1 MRCGGFAPTPRRTGT
16 AERVLLGYALL
27 SIMPSEQELIAQRLD
42 KRERLLA
49 KGGAY
54 PARVTR
60 THTTAQAVEAFSA
73 AESAAATPEDV
84 PVIAVTIVGRV
95 TAQRIMGKAAFL
107 DLRDVTGRMQLHFR
121 RDALE
126 DFADLDLVDLGDFLE
141 AAGTLFRT
149 RTGEVTVAVT
159 SWRVI
164 TKAIRPMPDQW
175 HGLTDVE
182 TRYRQRYLD
191 LIANERSREIAF
203 QRAKIVSAIRRFFL
217 DRDFIEVETPVLQE
231 EAGGA
236 AARPFVT
243 HHNDLNRD
251 LFMRISLELHLKR
264 LLVGGFEK
272 VFEIGRVFRNEG
284 VSFRHNPEFTLL
296 ESYEAYADYNDVA
309 RMVEELLASV
319 ATTIL
324 GTPEVTHGD
333 HVVSLRAP
341 FARITYRQALLDHA
355 GIDYRAYP
363 TTEALAVLARERGVP
378 VAPGASWATIL
389 DGIMSAFV
397 EPELIQPTFLLDYP
411 TALSPLAKKKDD
423 DPDTV
428 ERFELFVLGFEIANA
443 YSELNDPVDQR
454 QRMDEQ
460 SSKRE
465 AGDEEAELIDEDFL
479 IALEH
484 GMPPAGGL
492 GIGIDRVVSLITGE
506 HSLREVILFP
516 ALRERGSERAEDRE
530 SDQ

>member
-1 MRCGGFAPTPRRTGT
+1 
-16 AERVLLGYALL
+16 
-27 SIMPSEQELIAQRLD
+27 MPSEQELIAQRLD
-42 KRERLLA
+42 KRKRLLA
-49 KGGAY
+49 QGDAY
-54 PARVTR
+54 PARVIR
-60 THTTAQAVEAFSA
+60 THTAAQAVEVYQAFEALHGGPEQAAEAIVAFSSSSDPYNGRTA
-73 AESAAATPEDV
+73 VSA
-84 PVIAVTIVGRV
+84 VGRV
-95 TAQRIMGKAAFL
+95 TAQRVMGKAAFL
-107 DLRDVTGRMQLHFR
+107 DIRDVSGRLQLHFR
-121 RDALE
+121 RDALA
-126 DFADLDLVDLGDFLE
+126 DFDNLDLVDLGDFLE
-141 AAGTLFRT
+141 ATGTLFRT
-149 RTGEVTVAVT
+149 RTGEVTLSVV

-164 TKAIRPMPDQW
+164 TKAVRPMPDAY

-217 DRDFIEVETPVLQE
+217 DREFVEVETPVLQE
-231 EAGGA
+231 QAGGA

-243 HHNDLNRD
+243 HHNELNRD
-251 LFMRISLELHLKR
+251 LFLRISLELHLKR

-296 ESYEAYADYNDVA
+296 ESYEAYADYEDVA

-319 ATTIL
+319 AVTVH

-341 FARITYRQALLDHA
+341 FARTTYRQALLDHT
-355 GIDYRAYP
+355 GIDYRDYP
-363 TTEALAVLARERGVP
+363 TTEALAALAHERHVV

-389 DGIMSAFV
+389 DAFMSEFV
-397 EPELIQPTFLLDYP
+397 EPKLIQPTFIFDYP
-411 TALSPLAKKKDD
+411 TALSPLAKKKVD
-423 DPDTV
+423 DPETV

-454 QRMDEQ
+454 ERMEEQ
-460 SSKRE
+460 ATKRD
-465 AGDEEAELIDEDFL
+465 AGDEEAELIDVDFL

-492 GIGIDRVVSLITGE
+492 GVGIDRVVTLMTGE

-516 ALRERGSERAEDRE
+516 ALREQQSGRTASTEDATDE
-530 SDQ
+530 QEASAP